1 MQRRD
6 FLKISTVTGATAALD
21 ACGRPDAQLIRFI
34 PEEELTPGVAVWKPS
49 ICTACSAGCGVMV
62 RVMEGD
68 AEVVRNGQLGLIKM
82 GLAKKLEGNPNHP
95 VNRGKLC
102 PRGQASIQMTYHPD
116 RIRHPLKRTG
126 PRGAGEFEEVSWEDA
141 INELAGQLSGLRA
154 AKEGDRLV
162 FLSKPLRGQRQ
173 ELVERFLAAF
183 GAGPPVYFE
192 FFDNAV
198 LRRAN
203 ALSFGRPRLPT
214 FDLAN
219 SNYIVAFGADFLGTW
234 NSPVAQSVAYG
245 QFRQGRPG
253 RRGKFVMFEQRLSQT
268 GANADEWIYT
278 KPGAEGLLALGFAH
292 VILREKLRRAEE
304 AGRAGELI
312 SGWRQ
317 GLPDYAPEEVE
328 KRTRVPAARIERIAR
343 EMAAH
348 PPAVTIV
355 GGSPLAHTNALGT
368 ALAVNALNGLLGS
381 VEKPGGAFFA
391 PPALPATPYFPEA
404 PSPTGSIEA
413 IHRLIQPLAHDTQDA
428 AKVLLV
434 FEANPLFAL
443 PTNYLVREALER
455 VPFIAS
461 FGSFLDE
468 TCAFADLILPDHS
481 PLESWLDDIPESGS
495 LEAVVSLAPPAMRPL
510 HNTRAMSDVLL
521 DVAHRLDGDIN
532 KQFQWDS
539 FEEMLRAFSQ
549 RLSTHLGSI
558 ESKSAEEFWIKAQG
572 QGGWWSDELSHPPT
586 RKFLTVPRTS
596 ARLDDPEFDGPEEEF
611 PFHILPYESAA
622 FGDGSLAHLPWLQE
636 MPDALSTAMWS
647 TWVEINPQTA
657 ARLGIEQ
664 GDLVEVASQHGKL
677 EAPALISPGIAPDV
691 VAMPVGQGHSN
702 FTRYA
707 SGRGAN
713 PFSILTPLLVAETGS
728 LAWAA
733 TRVKVRHVR
742 KSKDL
747 ILFAGGMHEHPHFH
761 R

>member
-21 ACGRPDAQLIRFI
+21 ACGRPDVELIRFI

-68 AEVVRNGQLGLIKM
+68 AEVIRNGQLGLIKM

-154 AKEGDRLV
+154 AKEGGRLV
-162 FLSKPLRGQRQ
+162 FLSKPLHGQRK

-183 GAGPPVYFE
+183 GAAPPVYFE
-192 FFDNAV
+192 AFDDAV
-198 LRRAN
+198 VRRAN
-203 ALSFGRPRLPT
+203 ALSFGRPQLPT

-234 NSPVAQSVAYG
+234 NSPVAQSIAYG

-253 RRGKFVMFEQRLSQT
+253 RRGKFVMLEQRLSQT

-278 KPGAEGLLALGFAH
+278 KPGAEGLLALGLAH
-292 VILREKLRRAEE
+292 VMLREKLRRTEE

-317 GLPDYAPEEVE
+317 GLPDYDPAEVE
-328 KRTRVPAARIERIAR
+328 KRTGVPAARIERLAR

-348 PPAVTIV
+348 PPAVAIV
-355 GGSPLAHTNALGT
+355 GGAPLAHTNALGT

-381 VEKPGGAFFA
+381 VEKPGGVFFTA
-391 PPALPATPYFPEA
+391 PALPATPYFPET
-404 PSPTGSIEA
+404 PSPPGNIEA
-413 IHRLIQPLAHDTQDA
+413 IHRLIQPLAHGTEDA
-428 AKVLLV
+428 AKILLV
-434 FEANPLFAL
+434 HGANPVFAL
-443 PTNYLVREALER
+443 PANYHVREALDR
-455 VPFIAS
+455 TPFIAS
-461 FGSFLDE
+461 FGSFIDE
-468 TCAFADLILPDHS
+468 TSALADLILPDHA

-521 DVAHRLDGDIN
+521 DVARRLDEDIK
-532 KQFQWDS
+532 KQFQWDT
-539 FEEMLRAFSQ
+539 FEEMLRAVSQ

-558 ESKSAEEFWIKAQG
+558 ESKSAEEFWVKAQG
-572 QGGWWSDELSHPPT
+572 QGGWWGNEVSNPST
-586 RKFLTVPRTS
+586 RKFLTAPRTN
-596 ARLDDPEFDGPEEEF
+596 ARLDDPEFDGAEEEF
-611 PFHILPYESAA
+611 PFHILPFESGA

-664 GDLVEVASQHGKL
+664 SDLIEVASQHGKL
-677 EAPALISPGIAPDV
+677 EAPALVSPGIAPDV
-691 VAMPVGQGHSN
+691 VAMPVGQGHAN

-713 PFSILTPLLVAETGS
+713 PFSILAPLVVAETGS

-733 TRVKVRHVR
+733 TRVKIRTLG
-742 KSKDL
+742 KSKEL